1 MMNTTRLA
9 ITLLVV
15 FVLLPTPASAGMTS
29 QQLLDQCDNV
39 EVELHSESTM
49 LDANKIGICLGFT
62 IGAINAHA
70 TITHFSETER
80 LYCLPADLPTT
91 DIVTVWKAALLKLGP
106 EYLSYDATDTMT
118 VALMNAFPCES
129 QP

>member
-9 ITLLVV
+9 ITLVV
-15 FVLLPTPASAGMTS
+15 FALLSTPASAGMTS
-29 QQLLDQCDNV
+29 QQLLQQCDKV
-39 EVELHSESTM
+39 GAELHSESTM
-49 LDANKIGICLGFT
+49 LDANKAGICLGFT
-62 IGAINAHA
+62 IGSLN
-70 TITHFSETER
+70 THDTVSNYSETEK
-80 LYCLPADLPTT
+80 LYCLPAGLAPT

-118 VALMNAFPCES
+118 LALMNAFPCES